1 VIPSHIDLMQY
12 ETELNQLDYSRM
24 ILIQKL
30 AEVQD
35 KYDIVLIDTP
45 PSLNF
50 MLELP

>member
-1 VIPSHIDLMQY
+1 MQY

-35 KYDIVLIDTP
+35 KYDIVLIDTRH
-45 PSLNF
+45 L
-50 MLELP
+50 